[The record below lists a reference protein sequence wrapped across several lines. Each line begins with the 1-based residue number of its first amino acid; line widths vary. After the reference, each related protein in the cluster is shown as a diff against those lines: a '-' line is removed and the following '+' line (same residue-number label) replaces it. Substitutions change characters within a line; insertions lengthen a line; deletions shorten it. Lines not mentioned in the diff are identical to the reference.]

1 MDNADSS
8 NGGLQFAECTE
19 TLSMSKEDLVKH
31 LNVPNTDLVFDDIE
45 LIPSKP
51 RMPVSKRQKI
61 SRHQVMKN
69 ISYE

>member
-1 MDNADSS
+1 M
-8 NGGLQFAECTE
+8 QFVESTE
-19 TLSMSKEDLVKH
+19 TLSMSKEELIKYCS
-31 LNVPNTDLVFDDIE
+31 VPNTDLTFDDVE
-45 LIPSKP
+45 LIKSKP